1 MNYIWIICRRSVQS
15 GGAVGRCSRW
25 VLSNGAGGGCS
36 WWVLAVGAVGGC
48 WRSVLL
54 GTRTLT
60 TDITVIKGGLLN
72 FSRSDSYLCFIK
84 DSVLTVCF
92 HTGWTLVTV
101 DLKSRN
107 KNKSNINVKIQEHY
121 YKYCRVFIVS

>member
-1 MNYIWIICRRSVQS
+1 M
-15 GGAVGRCSRW
+15 
-25 VLSNGAGGGCS
+25 
-36 WWVLAVGAVGGC
+36 
-48 WRSVLL
+48 LL
-54 GTRTLT
+54 GTHTLT
-60 TDITVIKGGLLN
+60 TDITAIKGRLLN

-107 KNKSNINVKIQEHY
+107 QNKSNIKVKIEEHY
-121 YKYCRVFIVS
+121 YKYCCVFIVS